1 MLVAI
6 EENTE
11 EENLEVT
18 KEEQLKAFYGF
29 LDFVKEFENLVNEI
43 EKENIEVDD
52 EKTLEIKMLLCT
64 IFYQALKGYPPP
76 TEFLVNCTGAKE
88 HEVRR
93 AEERM
98 KKKLSSEFFKVREV
112 PASYLGL
119 KLVKNRETE
128 RTMLVRS
135 EELKKD
141 NRYEKIAGRPP
152 KLATLPVSTK
162 ELDNFLRDFLIILG
176 DEYLFS
182 RPFLD
187 AMKKLFYLSIKWLI
201 ILLQFFEKHKALF
214 LDAFLDA
221 FLKTLEISDPESHKQ
236 LEAKKQSIKDEISS
250 TIEEGK
256 KELLEIEKNKDK
268 IFSDEEIKKYILY
281 IKEKVKT
288 RYIEIEEDKDGSLS
302 FPCQHCG
309 YKIRVTKGIYEVS
322 CKVCETK
329 YRICWFTP
337 AQITS
342 Y

>member
-1 MLVAI
+1 MILEIFRFVLTITVAI

-43 EKENIEVDD
+43 EKENIEVND

-76 TEFLVNCTGAKE
+76 TEFLINCTGAKE

-93 AEERM
+93 AEERI

-187 AMKKLFYLSIKWLI
+187 AMKKLFYLSIK
-201 ILLQFFEKHKALF
+201 
-214 LDAFLDA
+214 
-221 FLKTLEISDPESHKQ
+221 
-236 LEAKKQSIKDEISS
+236 
-250 TIEEGK
+250 
-256 KELLEIEKNKDK
+256 
-268 IFSDEEIKKYILY
+268 
-281 IKEKVKT
+281 
-288 RYIEIEEDKDGSLS
+288 
-302 FPCQHCG
+302 
-309 YKIRVTKGIYEVS
+309 
-322 CKVCETK
+322 
-329 YRICWFTP
+329 
-337 AQITS
+337 
-342 Y
+342 